1 MADEQ
6 QHTLALIADH
16 LITAAQPLI
25 EAATSLG
32 AFMRL
37 MGRIGFFASD
47 IPAPYQQL
55 ATRVS
60 AAANALENLPASP
73 SIQDLL
79 NLLDK
84 GKGIYDA
91 IQQLAAAPVP
101 NGADPAAYAQ
111 EIGERLFEV
120 LLTDYLAAE
129 QPGAYNILSMLNVI
143 TTEHIAATPTRPS
156 YVRTHFRWE
165 ELPKVVSDP
174 AGLPARVY
182 HWGQPDF
189 LDDLVLEHVAA
200 LGLALGLPVA
210 FRQSDSQALSGFMG
224 TPPAS
229 CSASR

>member
-60 AAANALENLPASP
+60 DAANALENLPASP

-84 GKGIYDA
+84 GQRHLRRNPA
-91 IQQLAAAPVP
+91 IGCRA
-101 NGADPAAYAQ
+101 GA
-111 EIGERLFEV
+111 ERCRSRGV
-120 LLTDYLAAE
+120 RA
-129 QPGAYNILSMLNVI
+129 GNRR
-143 TTEHIAATPTRPS
+143 TP
-156 YVRTHFRWE
+156 
-165 ELPKVVSDP
+165 L
-174 AGLPARVY
+174 
-182 HWGQPDF
+182 
-189 LDDLVLEHVAA
+189 
-200 LGLALGLPVA
+200 
-210 FRQSDSQALSGFMG
+210 
-224 TPPAS
+224 
-229 CSASR
+229 